1 MEFRRVLFRSHR
13 RCAGSDVSDE
23 FISIASIRRPGK
35 FNRRTLRITGQALN
49 AQYLRALRNREHPGF
64 GRSGQGSP
72 NTLRAGHRK
81 YPRTLKRCV
90 ERVTHGIQIREEL
103 RSEEHTSEL
112 QSLMRISYA
121 VFCLKK
127 KKTIQKKHKK
137 RMT

>member
-1 MEFRRVLFRSHR
+1 MRISDWS
-13 RCAGSDVSDE
+13 SDVCSSD
-23 FISIASIRRPGK
+23 
-35 FNRRTLRITGQALN
+35 LITGQALN

-103 RSEEHTSEL
+103 RGNDSMFYRQRFAIRKAHTDRTS
-112 QSLMRISYA
+112 
-121 VFCLKK
+121 VV
-127 KKTIQKKHKK
+127 
-137 RMT
+137 